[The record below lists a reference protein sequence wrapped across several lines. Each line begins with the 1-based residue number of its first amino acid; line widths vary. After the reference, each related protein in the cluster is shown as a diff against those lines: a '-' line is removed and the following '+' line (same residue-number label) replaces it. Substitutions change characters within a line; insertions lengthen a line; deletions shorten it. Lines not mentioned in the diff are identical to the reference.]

1 MRQFDFPAMRAAMV
15 SNQLRTNN
23 VTDPRVLE
31 ALGSVAREAFVPG
44 NRHGMAYV
52 DVPIPLA
59 NGRAL
64 NTPLATSRL
73 IEAASVEAGEHI
85 LLVGAATGYAAALLS
100 ALGADVVALEEDEAL
115 IAHARSALADA
126 AGVRLVSGPLALG
139 CEDGAPYD
147 AIIIDGAVDSVPAAI
162 RNQLD
167 DGGRLTTGVIDDGV
181 TRISSGVKA
190 GDSLALIPF
199 LDVEVVPLPGFA
211 RPKVFSF

>member
-23 VTDPRVLE
+23 VTDPRVLA
-31 ALGSVAREAFVPG
+31 ALGSVAREAFVPAG
-44 NRHGMAYV
+44 RHGLAYV

-64 NTPLATSRL
+64 NTPLVTSRL
-73 IEAASVEAGEHI
+73 IEAASVEPGEHV

-100 ALGADVVALEEDEAL
+100 ALGAEVLALEEDETL
-115 IAHARSALADA
+115 MAHARSALADA
-126 AGVRLVSGPLALG
+126 AGVRLVTGPLTLG
-139 CEDGAPYD
+139 FDDGAPYD
-147 AIIIDGAVDSVPAAI
+147 AIIIDGAVESVPAAI

-167 DGGRLTTGVIDDGV
+167 DGGLLTTGTVADGV
-181 TRISSGVKA
+181 TRLSSGVKA

-211 RPKVFSF
+211 RPRVFSF